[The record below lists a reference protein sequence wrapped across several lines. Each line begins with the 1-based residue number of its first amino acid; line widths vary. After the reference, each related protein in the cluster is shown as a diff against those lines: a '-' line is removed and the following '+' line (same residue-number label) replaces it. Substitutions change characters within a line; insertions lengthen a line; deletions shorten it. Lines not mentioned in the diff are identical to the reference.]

1 MAYREDQT
9 TPGMIRFDL
18 TKPQP
23 SIIKVIG
30 VGGGGGNAVNHMY
43 NEGIQGVDFII
54 CNTDAQV
61 LAKSPVPIK
70 VQLGSTLT
78 EGRGAGSIP
87 EVGKNAA
94 LENIDDIRNIL
105 SDNTKMLFITAGMGG
120 GTGTGAAPVIAS
132 VARELNILTV
142 GIVTVP
148 FGFEGRKRKLQAEE
162 GIKELRK
169 HVDSLLII
177 CNDKLRELYGDLA
190 LSSAFGKA
198 DNILTTAAKG
208 IAEIITVTGYINVD
222 FEDVRTVMKNSGVA
236 IMGSGTASGEGR
248 AMKAVEEALSSPLLN
263 DNNIEGSSNI
273 LLYITSGNTEV
284 SMDEVTEITDY
295 IQNMAGMDADIIWG
309 NGNDQSL
316 DDSINI
322 TLIATGFETSG
333 SPRPPKAVKYE
344 PVIVGVLGEDP
355 KPVEE
360 PVFTAEIPAPEPIH
374 EEIRVV
380 HTLSEEISPET
391 EFIPEPEP
399 IMEEFSLPAEQAPV
413 EVIFNLS
420 DPEPDDEP
428 ELEAEPEYR
437 PEPLMSEEI
446 TEPVLIHRLEETE
459 EVPQTMTY
467 NAAPAAPAP
476 SYSAAP
482 APAMSARTVENPD
495 RVQMDKT
502 SLDRINKLKELSL
515 RLKTEEG
522 IVKMEKEPAYIRRQ
536 VELVDPK
543 HSSESHISAFTL
555 GEDSKGG
562 IEIRTNNSFLH
573 DNVD

>member
-1 MAYREDQT
+1 
-9 TPGMIRFDL
+9 MIRFDL
-18 TKPQP
+18 TKPQQ

-54 CNTDAQV
+54 CNTDAQS
-61 LAKSPVPIK
+61 LNNSPVPNKI
-70 VQLGSTLT
+70 QLGATLT

-87 EVGKNAA
+87 EMGKNAA
-94 LENIDDIRNIL
+94 LENIDDIKNIIGE
-105 SDNTKMLFITAGMGG
+105 NTKMLFITAGMGG

-132 VARELNILTV
+132 IARELGILTV

-162 GIKELRK
+162 GIKEFRK

-177 CNDKLRELYGDLA
+177 CNDKLRELYGDLT
-190 LSSAFGKA
+190 LSLAFGKA

-222 FEDVRTVMKNSGVA
+222 FEDVKTVMKNSGVA
-236 IMGSGTASGEGR
+236 IMGSGIASGEGR
-248 AMKAVEEALSSPLLN
+248 AMKAVEDALSSPLLN

-273 LLYITSGNTEV
+273 LLYITSGSQEV
-284 SMDEVTEITDY
+284 SMDEVTEITDF
-295 IQNMAGMDADIIWG
+295 IQNRAGMDADIIWG
-309 NGNDQSL
+309 NGT
-316 DDSINI
+316 DDSLGDNINI
-322 TLIATGFETSG
+322 TLIATGFETSNN
-333 SPRPPKAVKYE
+333 PRPTKTIKQE
-344 PVIVGVLGEDP
+344 PVIVGRLWEES
-355 KPVEE
+355 KAVEE
-360 PVFTAEIPAPEPIH
+360 QITPAESQAPEPLTSEIKLIH
-374 EEIRVV
+374 E
-380 HTLSEEISPET
+380 LSEEKEAEA

-399 IMEEFSLPAEQAPV
+399 IFEAITPVSIPEPAAV

-420 DPEPDDEP
+420 DPIAEDIAEIN
-428 ELEAEPEYR
+428 EKEEKEEIEAEEFMQSIMAEEKS
-437 PEPLMSEEI
+437 EPF
-446 TEPVLIHRLEETE
+446 LIHRLE
-459 EVPQTMTY
+459 VPAE
-467 NAAPAAPAP
+467 NAIPTPPPAKPEP
-476 SYSAAP
+476 SKL
-482 APAMSARTVENPD
+482 VESPD
-495 RVQMDKT
+495 RVHMDKT
-502 SLDRINKLKELSL
+502 SVERISKLKELSL

-543 HSSESHISAFTL
+543 PSNESQVSSFTL

>member
-1 MAYREDQT
+1 MTYREDQT
-9 TPGMIRFDL
+9 TGGMIRFDHA
-18 TKPQP
+18 KPQP
-23 SIIKVIG
+23 AIIKVIG

-54 CNTDAQV
+54 CNTDAQS
-61 LAKSPVPIK
+61 LENSPVPTKI
-70 VQLGSTLT
+70 QLGSTLT

-132 VARELNILTV
+132 VAREMGILTV

-162 GIKELRK
+162 GIREFRK

-190 LSSAFGKA
+190 LSKAFGKA
-198 DNILTTAAKG
+198 DNILTTAARG

-222 FEDVRTVMKNSGVA
+222 FEDVKTVMRNSGVA
-236 IMGSGTASGEGR
+236 IMGSGAAAGEGR

-263 DNNIEGSSNI
+263 DNNIEGSGNI
-273 LLYITSGNTEV
+273 LLYITSGSQEV

-309 NGNDQSL
+309 NGK
-316 DDSINI
+316 DDSLEEKINI

-333 SPRPPKAVKYE
+333 APRPAKVVKHE
-344 PVIVGVLGEDP
+344 PVIVGTLGEDP
-355 KPVEE
+355 KPTEVFSPSPEAIAPE
-360 PVFTAEIPAPEPIH
+360 PLTAEIRLVHELSEEKAPEP
-374 EEIRVV
+374 
-380 HTLSEEISPET
+380 

-399 IMEEFSLPAEQAPV
+399 IFESITMIPEPEPV
-413 EVIFNLS
+413 EVVFNLNEPAFAET
-420 DPEPDDEP
+420 PEPYI
-428 ELEAEPEYR
+428 A
-437 PEPLMSEEI
+437 EEI
-446 TEPVLIHRLEETE
+446 TEPTLISRPETPVE
-459 EVPQTMTY
+459 RYVAPPKAETY
-467 NAAPAAPAP
+467 TPPAP
-476 SYSAAP
+476 VATLEASKPFEAIE
-482 APAMSARTVENPD
+482 RTPE
-495 RVQMDKT
+495 RTHMDKT
-502 SLDRINKLKELSL
+502 SVERINKLKELSL

-543 HSSESHISAFTL
+543 PSSESQVSSFSL
-555 GEDSKGG
+555 GEDFKGG

>member
-9 TPGMIRFDL
+9 TAGMIRFDL
-18 TKPQP
+18 TKPQQ

-54 CNTDAQV
+54 CNTDAQS
-61 LAKSPVPIK
+61 LNNSPVPNKI
-70 VQLGSTLT
+70 QLGATLT

-87 EVGKNAA
+87 EMGKNAA
-94 LENIDDIRNIL
+94 LENIDDIKNIIGE
-105 SDNTKMLFITAGMGG
+105 NTKMLFITAGMGG

-132 VARELNILTV
+132 IARELGILTV

-162 GIKELRK
+162 GIKEFRK

-177 CNDKLRELYGDLA
+177 CNDKLRELYGDLT
-190 LSSAFGKA
+190 LSLAFGKA

-222 FEDVRTVMKNSGVA
+222 FEDVKTVMKNSGVA
-236 IMGSGTASGEGR
+236 IMGSGIASGEGR
-248 AMKAVEEALSSPLLN
+248 AMKAVEDALSSPLLN

-273 LLYITSGNTEV
+273 LLYITSGSQEV
-284 SMDEVTEITDY
+284 SMDEVTEITDF
-295 IQNMAGMDADIIWG
+295 IQNRAGMDADIIWG
-309 NGNDQSL
+309 NGT
-316 DDSINI
+316 DDSLGDNINI
-322 TLIATGFETSG
+322 TLIATGFETSNN
-333 SPRPPKAVKYE
+333 PRPTKTIKQE
-344 PVIVGVLGEDP
+344 PVIVGRLWEES
-355 KPVEE
+355 KAVEE
-360 PVFTAEIPAPEPIH
+360 QITPAESQAPEPLTSEIKLIH
-374 EEIRVV
+374 E
-380 HTLSEEISPET
+380 LSEEKEAEA

-399 IMEEFSLPAEQAPV
+399 IFEAITPVSIPEPAAV

-420 DPEPDDEP
+420 DPIAEDIAEIN
-428 ELEAEPEYR
+428 EKEEKEEIEAEEFMQSIMAEEKS
-437 PEPLMSEEI
+437 EPF
-446 TEPVLIHRLEETE
+446 LIHRLE
-459 EVPQTMTY
+459 VPAE
-467 NAAPAAPAP
+467 NAIPTPPPAKPEP
-476 SYSAAP
+476 SKL
-482 APAMSARTVENPD
+482 VESPD
-495 RVQMDKT
+495 RVHMDKT
-502 SLDRINKLKELSL
+502 SVERISKLKELSL

-543 HSSESHISAFTL
+543 PSNESQVSSFTL